1 MKNFNETFKNCKYLP
16 LTREEMIDMIE
27 GRVVRRP
34 AIAMGSW
41 IQPELLAKEKQL
53 VYKEKILDVYPEDM
67 QQFYIKKPSTFGK
80 RGDKY
85 TWCDVDGADP
95 HIGRTEVVAVDVE
108 NAIEWEIYEQIS
120 ENLPYTDNED
130 MFSLAPEEDGRY
142 RLGWM
147 SYGPL
152 SRIWEYRGITES
164 LMDMYM
170 NPELVHHVNRR
181 VTNYFKGIIDRCEE
195 GKLDG
200 VGFSDDLGMQKGP
213 FMSPEMFK
221 EFYFP
226 YYKEICEYAHAKGLH
241 VWQHS
246 CGDIRLL
253 IPMLIEAG
261 VDVLHPIQ
269 KYALDPKEIV
279 DTFGDDIACW
289 AGMDLQHILPYGDVQ
304 DIVNETR
311 HLIDTFYMPKKSKL
325 ILTVGNRMEDN
336 VPIENVVTYIE
347 EAYRYGVEVGEKETS
362 C

>member
-1 MKNFNETFKNCKYLP
+1 MKNFKEKFKDCKYLP
-16 LTREEMIDMIE
+16 LTRKEMMDMIA
-27 GRVVRRP
+27 GKPVRRP

-41 IQPELLAKEKQL
+41 IQPAILSKEKQII
-53 VYKEKILDVYPEDM
+53 YKEKILDVYPEDIV
-67 QQFYIKKPSTFGK
+67 QFYIKKPSTFGK
-80 RGDKY
+80 AGDKY

-108 NAIEWEIYEQIS
+108 NAIEWDVYDKIS
-120 ENLPYTDNED
+120 ENIPFTDNED
-130 MFSLAPEEDGRY
+130 MFMHAPEEDGRY

-170 NPELVHHVNRR
+170 NPEKVHHVNRR
-181 VTNYFKGIIDRCEE
+181 VTNYFKGIIDRYEE
-195 GKLDG
+195 GNLDG

-213 FMSPEMFK
+213 FMSPEMFE

-226 YYKEICEYAHAKGLH
+226 YYKEICDYAHAKGLH

-253 IPMLIEAG
+253 LPMLIEAG
-261 VDVLHPIQ
+261 IDVLHPIQ
-269 KYALDPKEIV
+269 KYALNPEEIV
-279 DTFGDDIACW
+279 RDFGDDICCW
-289 AGMDLQHILPYGDVQ
+289 AGMDLQHILPYGSKD
-304 DIVNETR
+304 DIIEETQ
-311 HLIDTFYMPKKSKL
+311 HLINTFYMPKHSKL

-336 VPIENVVTYIE
+336 VPIENVITYIE
-347 EAYRYGVEVGEKETS
+347 EAYRYGEEVGKK
-362 C
+362 

>member
-1 MKNFNETFKNCKYLP
+1 MQNFNEKFKNCKYLP
-16 LTREEMIDMIE
+16 LTREEMIDMVE
-27 GRVVRRP
+27 GRKVRRP
-34 AIAMGSW
+34 AVAMGSW
-41 IQPELLAKEKQL
+41 IQPSIISEAKQKI
-53 VYKEKILDVYPEDM
+53 YKEKVLHVYPEDM
-67 QQFYIKKPSTFGK
+67 QQFYIKKPTTFGK
-80 RGDKY
+80 KGDVY

-95 HIGRTEVVAVDVE
+95 HIGRTEVVPVDVE
-108 NAIEWEIYEQIS
+108 NAIEWEVYEQIS
-120 ENLPYTDNED
+120 EDLPHTDVED
-130 MFSLAPEEDGRY
+130 MFCHAPEEDGRY

-152 SRIWEYRGITES
+152 SRIWDYRGISES

-170 NPELVHHVNRR
+170 NPDLVHHVNRR
-181 VTNYFKGIIDRCEE
+181 VVKYFKGIIDRHKEAN
-195 GKLDG
+195 LDG

-213 FMSPEMFK
+213 FMSPEMFR

-226 YYKEICEYAHAKGLH
+226 YYKEICDYAHAHRLH

-246 CGDIRLL
+246 CGDVRLL

-261 VDVLHPIQ
+261 IDVLHPIQ

-289 AGMDLQHILPYGDVQ
+289 AGMDLQHILPYGDEKA
-304 DIVNETR
+304 IVEETQ
-311 HLIDTFYMPKKSKL
+311 HLIDTFYGPKKSKL

-347 EAYRYGVEVGEKETS
+347 EAYRYGEIAGKKGDL
-362 C
+362 